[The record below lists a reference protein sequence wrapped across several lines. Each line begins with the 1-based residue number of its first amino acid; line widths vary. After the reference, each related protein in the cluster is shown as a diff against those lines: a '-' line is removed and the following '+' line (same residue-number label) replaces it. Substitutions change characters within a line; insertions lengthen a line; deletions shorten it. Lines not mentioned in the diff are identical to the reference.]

1 MLQAHTE
8 GTNTNR
14 IVATIAAKKEQF
26 LHKISFKY
34 FKELIKTLCD
44 SQIDRNI

>member
-14 IVATIAAKKEQF
+14 NVTTSAAKEEQF
-26 LHKISFKY
+26 LHKICF
-34 FKELIKTLCD
+34 
-44 SQIDRNI
+44 NILKNLKHTVMAK